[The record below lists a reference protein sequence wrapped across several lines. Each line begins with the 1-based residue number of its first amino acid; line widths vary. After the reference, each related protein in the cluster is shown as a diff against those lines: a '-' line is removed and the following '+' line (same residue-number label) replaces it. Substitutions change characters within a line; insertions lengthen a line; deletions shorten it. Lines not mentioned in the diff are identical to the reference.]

1 MSLFIKICR
10 KPDIQ
15 MDTFL
20 HYIMSIV
27 GGFLGTYT
35 IINYFGL
42 FPSAQTGNMIEIV
55 RCLFGNNW
63 TELALRII
71 GFFIYIAG
79 LVSAVLLANPLK
91 IRSRFLAVFLDI
103 AAVIIMGFM
112 PTHFNK
118 IVALYPLF
126 FATAFQWS
134 AFTGARGYVSST
146 LFSTNNLKQAVTTLT
161 EYIRDGEPKKKEQAG
176 FYFWTIFSYQI
187 GVAFSCLACGTLG
200 LHGIWMCLVPLAV
213 ALGALMIERRI
224 EGDS

>member
-1 MSLFIKICR
+1 
-10 KPDIQ
+10 
-15 MDTFL
+15 MDAFL

-55 RCLFGNNW
+55 RCLFGSNW
-63 TELALRII
+63 TELLLRTI

-79 LVSAVLLANPLK
+79 LVMAVLLTDPLK
-91 IRSRFLAVFLDI
+91 SRSRFFAIFLDS

-112 PTHFNK
+112 PAHFNK

-134 AFTGARGYVSST
+134 AFTGACGYVSST
-146 LFSTNNLKQAVTTLT
+146 LFSTNNLKQAVTALT
-161 EYIRDGEPKKKEQAG
+161 EYIRDKEPKKKEQAG
-176 FYFWTIFSYQI
+176 FYLWTIISYQI
-187 GVAFSCLACGTLG
+187 GVVFSCWACGFLG
-200 LHGIWMCLVPLAV
+200 IHGIWMCLVPLAV